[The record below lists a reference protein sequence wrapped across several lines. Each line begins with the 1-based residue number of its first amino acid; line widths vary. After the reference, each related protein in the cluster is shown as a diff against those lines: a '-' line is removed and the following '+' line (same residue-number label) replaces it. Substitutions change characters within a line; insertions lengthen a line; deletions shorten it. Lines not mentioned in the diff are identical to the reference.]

1 MTREERRRILGDAV
15 IEEIHARVAEAP
27 EATAELIDVL
37 RRVLTHPAGRAIA
50 PEASEQQTAA

>member
-1 MTREERRRILGDAV
+1 MTREERRQILGDSV

-50 PEASEQQTAA
+50 PEPSEQQTAA